1 MISAS
6 QRLWRTSPL
15 TYVALVLAALL
26 SIYPF
31 YYMLVIGSRSLDN
44 INDVPPPLTP
54 AERSVTTS
62 GGCSTTT
69 PPTSSPA

>member
-15 TYVALVLAALL
+15 TYMALVLAALL

-31 YYMLVIGSRSLDN
+31 YYMIVIGTRSLDN
-44 INDVPPPLTP
+44 INDVPPPFTP
-54 AERSVTTS
+54 GRSVR
-62 GGCSTTT
+62 
-69 PPTSSPA
+69 